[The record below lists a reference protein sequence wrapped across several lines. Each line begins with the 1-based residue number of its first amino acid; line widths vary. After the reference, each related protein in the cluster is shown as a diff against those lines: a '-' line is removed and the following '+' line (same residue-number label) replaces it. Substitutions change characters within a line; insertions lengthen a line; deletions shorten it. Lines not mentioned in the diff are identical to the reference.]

1 MDRVQQHLRQELTR
15 HQKEKDDYEKLIQ
28 DLALSE
34 KEEAEQQKEKV
45 GQARLRSTLATQ
57 YLESSNASNQ
67 Y

>member
-1 MDRVQQHLRQELTR
+1 M

-45 GQARLRSTLATQ
+45 NANHIIKPWPNY
-57 YLESSNASNQ
+57 YL
-67 Y
+67 

>member
-1 MDRVQQHLRQELTR
+1 MDRVQQHLRQELTM

-45 GQARLRSTLATQ
+45 STARLCRLQ
-57 YLESSNASNQ
+57 GFLESSNASNQ